1 MLNKVTQSVL
11 VIRAAIIKI
20 LIIECPL
27 VDGCGKKNVI
37 HMTNVE
43 IFLMNVNVLVIK
55 LTKKTVDIKP
65 FETFQ

>member
-11 VIRAAIIKI
+11 EIRAAILQI
-20 LIIECPL
+20 LFIECPL